1 MRPGPKRSVPLLL
14 AALLLTGGAAAP
26 TKGVISSIDL
36 SGPFDTR
43 SAWRF
48 IATQGPETADPIV
61 DGTAPG
67 AISLCITE
75 DKGRSCRPDLQR
87 ALRLPEGDDLFS
99 EPHFLNLARIV
110 HPAAG
115 RALLLVQIAS
125 LLSADG
131 DQRVA
136 TQALAYDR
144 TRDAFLPVYAYR
156 TGRNNNQEVRYI
168 ASGLLKGAIISAEPT
183 DRAPYGYWI
192 SVNRLAP
199 GAAYRQVLKYRS
211 ATRYADGNSLA
222 VIDSEMPAIAQRLG
236 LWRPGQPLPLP
247 AGPCPRP
254 HLSGGAL
261 WCD

>member
-1 MRPGPKRSVPLLL
+1 MRLGPERSIPLLL
-14 AALLLTGGAAAP
+14 AALLAGGATAP
-26 TKGVISSIDL
+26 TKDVVSSIDL
-36 SGPFDTR
+36 SGPFGTR

-48 IATQGPETADPIV
+48 IATQGPEIEDPIV
-61 DGTAPG
+61 DGRAPG

-110 HPAAG
+110 HPSA
-115 RALLLVQIAS
+115 RQALLLVQVAS
-125 LLSADG
+125 LQSADG
-131 DQRVA
+131 DQRIA

-144 TRDAFLPVYAYR
+144 KRDSFLPVYVYR

-168 ASGLLKGAIISAEPT
+168 ASGPLKGAIISAEPT
-183 DRAPYGYWI
+183 SGAPYGYWI
-192 SVNRLAP
+192 SVNRLVPA
-199 GAAYRQVLKYRS
+199 GSYRLVLKYRS

-222 VIDSEMPAIAQRLG
+222 AIDSEMPIIEQRLG
-236 LWRPGQPLPLP
+236 LWRPGLPLPLP

-254 HLSGGAL
+254 HLRHGAL
-261 WCD
+261 WCE